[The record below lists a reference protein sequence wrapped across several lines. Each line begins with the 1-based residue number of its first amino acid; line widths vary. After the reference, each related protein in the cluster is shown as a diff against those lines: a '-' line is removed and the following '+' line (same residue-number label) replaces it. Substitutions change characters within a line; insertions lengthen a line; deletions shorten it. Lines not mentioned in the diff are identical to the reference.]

1 PALSRSVLLLISRQ
15 MSDASQLLS
24 EAARRIPPL
33 SAGSHKGQA
42 GRLCVVGGCR
52 EYTGAPYFAA
62 AAALR
67 VGADLAHVICAEAA
81 APVIKSYSP
90 ELIVHPVL
98 DGESASRELELWLPR
113 FHAVLVGPGLG
124 RGECVAGAEAA
135 IKLAVSLNKPLV
147 IDADGL
153 AVVCSRPH
161 LISGASRVLLTPNIV
176 ELRRLRSALCDG
188 DSPDTDE
195 AAESTA
201 RRISRS
207 LGGGVAL
214 LCKGPVDV
222 AVIDN
227 DDGNAAAS
235 STLTCSVVGS
245 PRRCGGQG
253 DVLAGLAL
261 AFANWCYA
269 GPASPASP
277 HPALL
282 AAFAASALTR
292 RCSAAAFK
300 VNRRAMLASD
310 LLAQIGPCSR
320 ELFPEADAVSD

>member
-1 PALSRSVLLLISRQ
+1 LQPALSRSVLLLISRQ

-124 RGECVAGAEAA
+124 RGECVAGAEA
-135 IKLAVSLNKPLV
+135 
-147 IDADGL
+147 DGL

-161 LISGASRVLLTPNIV
+161 LISGAGRVLLTPNIV
-176 ELRRLRSALCDG
+176 ELGRLRSALCDG

-320 ELFPEADAVSD
+320 ELFPRLTL